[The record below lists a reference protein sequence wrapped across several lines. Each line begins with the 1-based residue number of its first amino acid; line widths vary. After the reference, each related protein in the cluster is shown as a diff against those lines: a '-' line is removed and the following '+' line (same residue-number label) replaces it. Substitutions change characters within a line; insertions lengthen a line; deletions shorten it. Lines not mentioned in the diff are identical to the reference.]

1 MLDTKKEE
9 KKEDII
15 QKMFEL
21 GAHLGF
27 SRRRRHPSVSKYIYG
42 YKNNAAIID
51 LEHTTEALKRAEKFV
66 AKLGQ
71 DRATLLFVG
80 NKPEAQLFIKKVAVD
95 LELPYVAERWIGGTL
110 TNFKEIR
117 KRVNKLQWIKDAE
130 KSDEL
135 AKYKK
140 KERLLFAKE
149 KKDLE
154 RYFGGITSMD
164 KLPKALFVLDSG
176 MEDIAVAEARLLN
189 IPIVALV
196 NSDCNITNIDYPIV
210 ANDTA
215 SNSIDFFIK
224 RIADAYKTG
233 LATAPKVVEDVK
245 EQTKLNEK
253 KEIIDQK
260 SSLKK

>member
-1 MLDTKKEE
+1 MLDTKKTD

-42 YKNNAAIID
+42 YKNNAAVID
-51 LEHTTEALKRAEKFV
+51 LEHTSAALARAEEFV
-66 AKLGQ
+66 TKLGQ
-71 DRATLLFVG
+71 DRAILLFVG
-80 NKPEAQLFIKKVAVD
+80 NKPEARLFIKKAAVA
-95 LELPYVAERWIGGTL
+95 LNLPYVAERWIGGTL
-110 TNFKEIR
+110 TNFKEIK
-117 KRVNKLQWIKDAE
+117 KRIDKLQWIKDAE

-154 RYFGGITSMD
+154 RYFGGITDMD
-164 KLPKALFVLDSG
+164 KLPKAMFVLDSG
-176 MEDIAVAEARLLN
+176 MEDIAVAEAKLLH
-189 IPIVALV
+189 IPIVAVV
-196 NSDCNITNIDYPIV
+196 NSDCNIKNIDYPIV

-215 SNSIDFFIK
+215 SNSIEFFIN
-224 RIADAYKTG
+224 RLAAAYQAG
-233 LATAPKVVEDVK
+233 LATAPQVSEDKVAEG
-245 EQTKLNEK
+245 TKDKASVSDK
-253 KEIIDQK
+253 KLTPKD
-260 SSLKK
+260 